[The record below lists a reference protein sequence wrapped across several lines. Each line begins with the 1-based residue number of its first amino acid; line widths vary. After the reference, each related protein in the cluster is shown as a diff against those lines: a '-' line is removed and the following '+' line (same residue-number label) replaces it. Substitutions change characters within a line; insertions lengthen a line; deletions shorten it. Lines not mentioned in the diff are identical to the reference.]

1 MRAEPLTGDGIR
13 VLRARP
19 GQTRLRGDREPP
31 TAIWGYDGAV
41 PGPTLRIRQGDE
53 LRVRLVNDLSQPTVI
68 HWHGLRLPNAMDGV
82 PHLTQMPVEPG
93 AFFDYRFTAPDAGTF
108 WYHSHFM
115 SSEQVERGLYG
126 VLVVEE
132 PQPAAVDRDVVL
144 VLDDW
149 RLTGSGAIHPSFGNM
164 HDAAMAGRLG
174 QYVTLNSADILDVP
188 VRTNERI
195 RLRIVNAGNARIFRF
210 RIAQHSARVMALDGQ
225 PCSPYVAPNGVLRL
239 GPGNRADVFLDAT
252 EAPGTRASILV
263 DDLRGGELE
272 IGRLVYDT
280 GPPLRPAPLAE
291 AAPLPDNPLPAS
303 LDLADALVRDVPLDG
318 GGMGMMM
325 GRGRMG
331 GGGMG
336 MGGGMGGAGFR
347 GHGISPQERIW
358 ALAGISSTGHDGP
371 PMFSVPRGRT
381 VMLTLPNR
389 TAFPHAMHIHGHH
402 FRQLERGSDR
412 PRPYWLDT
420 VIVDPER
427 TERVAFVADNP
438 GKWMLHCHMLE
449 HQETGMAAWFEV
461 T

>member
-1 MRAEPLTGDGIR
+1 MGDTSSLARTPVSLTRRRLLAGAGASLTAVSLPRALHAEPLTSDGFR

-53 LRVRLVNDLSQPTVI
+53 LKVRLVNDLSQPTVI

-93 AFFDYRFTAPDAGTF
+93 ASFDYRFTAPDAGTF

-174 QYVTLNSADILDVP
+174 QYVTLNSADISMCRYGPTSAFGCASSMPAMRGFSGSGSRNTRCGSWRSMGSPAPLMSRP
-188 VRTNERI
+188 
-195 RLRIVNAGNARIFRF
+195 AGLCGWGRAT
-210 RIAQHSARVMALDGQ
+210 
-225 PCSPYVAPNGVLRL
+225 APICFST
-239 GPGNRADVFLDAT
+239 PPQ
-252 EAPGTRASILV
+252 APGARASILV

-272 IGRLVYDT
+272 IGRIVYDT
-280 GPPLRPAPLAE
+280 GPPLR
-291 AAPLPDNPLPAS
+291 AAPLFPRRLRCRTIRCRRPS
-303 LDLADALVRDVPLDG
+303 T
-318 GGMGMMM
+318 
-325 GRGRMG
+325 
-331 GGGMG
+331 
-336 MGGGMGGAGFR
+336 
-347 GHGISPQERIW
+347 SPMRW
-358 ALAGISSTGHDGP
+358 CATCRS
-371 PMFSVPRGRT
+371 
-381 VMLTLPNR
+381 
-389 TAFPHAMHIHGHH
+389 
-402 FRQLERGSDR
+402 
-412 PRPYWLDT
+412 
-420 VIVDPER
+420 
-427 TERVAFVADNP
+427 
-438 GKWMLHCHMLE
+438 
-449 HQETGMAAWFEV
+449 MAAAWA
-461 T
+461 